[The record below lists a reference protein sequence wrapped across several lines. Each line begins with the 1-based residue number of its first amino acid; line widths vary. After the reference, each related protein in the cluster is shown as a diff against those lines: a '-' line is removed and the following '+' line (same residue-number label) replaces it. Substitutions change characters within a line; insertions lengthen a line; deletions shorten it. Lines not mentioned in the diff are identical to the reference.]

1 MFSNTSFITSALRK
15 IFENF
20 KIQKKLKIESL
31 EPLEP
36 ESLR

>member
-20 KIQKKLKIESL
+20 KIQKIKELKIESL
-31 EPLEP
+31 EP